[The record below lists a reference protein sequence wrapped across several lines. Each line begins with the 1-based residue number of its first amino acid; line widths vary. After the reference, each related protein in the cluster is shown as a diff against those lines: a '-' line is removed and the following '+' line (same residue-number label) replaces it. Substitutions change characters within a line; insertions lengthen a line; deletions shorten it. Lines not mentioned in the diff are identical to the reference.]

1 MRGNKNKGI
10 VKVLGIG
17 LTAAVLSFTL
27 TGVAENAVTGAVS
40 GKSVSDGLRQLTA
53 LSVMLAV
60 PVNEFDGRDEDTVYP
75 SLAQRNRTMKQRL
88 KSRSRKRLRPIIR
101 QAVRRIFPVKRWCRS
116 TLPPM

>member
-53 LSVMLAV
+53 LSVM
-60 PVNEFDGRDEDTVYP
+60 
-75 SLAQRNRTMKQRL
+75 
-88 KSRSRKRLRPIIR
+88 R
-101 QAVRRIFPVKRWCRS
+101 QAVRRIFPVKHWCRS